1 MRRDLVSRRGTA
13 PTIGAWDHALED
25 PNIEDA
31 PIVHALDRFAGLP
44 GIGRA
49 EAAYRARFRM
59 KSWQYMTAVS
69 SDLFV
74 AFVVGTAGFASN
86 GFVYAVDLATKDMA
100 KRFAI
105 TPLQIGTTLSPT
117 SARGSHRFAT
127 TGLSVAIENLEQ
139 GRSFAARVESTE
151 VRAQLGFSCD
161 ATDEHLSLCVP
172 LPGGRWNYTHK
183 FMAFRVDG
191 VVTAFGREHRFD
203 PDTSFGTLDFTK
215 MYALR
220 HAIWKWV
227 ALSGRT
233 KQGKAIG
240 LNLVDPTPDAP
251 ISENSVWVDGA
262 REQLIDVQITVDGD
276 SRTAPWSCTA
286 ESLDCTSTALAHA
299 EQHLDMPFIKHTL
312 RHVVSTFSGRVRTKS
327 GLVHDFENIPG
338 IAEDFDNLW

>member
-1 MRRDLVSRRGTA
+1 MSDLVPKKGTA
-13 PTIGAWDHALED
+13 PIVGAWDHALED

-31 PIVHALDRFAGLP
+31 PIVHALDRLAGLP

-69 SDLFV
+69 GDLFI

-86 GFVYAVDLATKDMA
+86 GFVYAVDLATGEMA
-100 KRFAI
+100 KKFAI
-105 TPLQIGTTLSPT
+105 TPLQIGTTLSST

-127 TGLSVAIENLEQ
+127 TGLSVGIENLEQ
-139 GRSFAARVESTE
+139 GRSFAAKVESHE
-151 VRAQLGFSCD
+151 VSARLGFSC
-161 ATDEHLSLCVP
+161 TPRDEHLSLCVP

-191 VVTAFGREHRFD
+191 VVTVGGREFRFD
-203 PDTSFGTLDFTK
+203 PETSFGTLDFTK

-227 ALSGRT
+227 ALAGRT
-233 KQGKAIG
+233 KQGKVIG

-251 ISENSVWVDGA
+251 ISENSVWIDGQH
-262 REQLIDVQITVDGD
+262 EQLVDVQIVVDGD
-276 SRTAPWSCTA
+276 STAAPWSCTA
-286 ESLDCTSTALAHA
+286 ESLDCTSKPVAHV
-299 EQHLDMPFIKHTL
+299 EQHLDMPLVKHTL

-327 GLVHDFENIPG
+327 GLVHDFENIVG

>member
-1 MRRDLVSRRGTA
+1 MTDLVHKKGTA
-13 PTIGAWDHALED
+13 PLVGAWDHALEN

-44 GIGRA
+44 GLGRA

-69 SDLFV
+69 GDLFI

-86 GFVYAVDLATKDMA
+86 GFVYAVDLASNEMVK
-100 KRFAI
+100 KFAI

-117 SARGSHRFAT
+117 SARGSHRFST
-127 TGLSVAIENLEQ
+127 SGLSVSIDNLEH
-139 GRSFAARVESTE
+139 GRSFAAKVESAE
-151 VRAQLGFSCD
+151 VSARLGFSS
-161 ATDEHLSLCVP
+161 APSDEHVSLCVP

-183 FMAFRVDG
+183 FMAFSVDG
-191 VVTAFGREHRFD
+191 VVTIAGREYRFD
-203 PDTSFGTLDFTK
+203 PATSFGTLDFTK

-227 ALSGRT
+227 AFAGRT
-233 KQGKAIG
+233 KQGKVLG
-240 LNLVDPTPDAP
+240 MNLVDPTPDAP
-251 ISENSVWVDGA
+251 HSENSLWIDGV
-262 REQLIDVQITVDGD
+262 REQLLDVQITIEGD
-276 SRTAPWSCTA
+276 SRTEPWVCTA
-286 ESLDCTSTALAHA
+286 ANLDCESKARAHV
-299 EQHLDMPFIKHTL
+299 EQHLDMPLVKHTL

>member
-1 MRRDLVSRRGTA
+1 MSDLVHKRGTA
-13 PTIGAWDHALED
+13 PIIGAWDHALED

-44 GIGRA
+44 GLGRV

-69 SDLFV
+69 PELFV

-86 GFVYAVDLATKDMA
+86 GFVYAVDLATNAMA
-100 KRFAI
+100 KKFAI

-117 SARGSHRFAT
+117 STRGSHRFST
-127 TGLSVAIENLEQ
+127 NGLSVSIANLDQ
-139 GRSFAARVESTE
+139 GRAFAATVNSAE
-151 VRAQLGFSCD
+151 VDVRLGFASD
-161 ATDEHLSLCVP
+161 ARDEHLSICVP

-191 VVTAFGREHRFD
+191 TVTIGGREYRFD
-203 PDTSFGTLDFTK
+203 PQTAFGTLDFTK

-220 HAIWKWV
+220 HAVWKWI
-227 ALSGRT
+227 AFAGRT
-233 KQGKAIG
+233 KQGKLLG
-240 LNLVDPTPDAP
+240 MNLVDPTPDAP
-251 ISENSVWVDGA
+251 ISENAVWVDGA
-262 REQLIDVQITVDGD
+262 REQLVDVQISVDGD
-276 SRTAPWSCTA
+276 STTMPWVCTA
-286 ESLDCTSTALAHA
+286 ASLDAESTPLAHVD
-299 EQHLDMPFIKHTL
+299 QHLDMPLVKHTL

-327 GLVHDFENIPG
+327 GLVHDFERIPG